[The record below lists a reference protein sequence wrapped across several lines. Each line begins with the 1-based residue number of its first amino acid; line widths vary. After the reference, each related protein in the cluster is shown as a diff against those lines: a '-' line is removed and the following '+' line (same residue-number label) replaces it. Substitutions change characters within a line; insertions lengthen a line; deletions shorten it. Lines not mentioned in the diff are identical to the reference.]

1 MKRVFLDIFRLRREE
16 RWPALAMLVLL
27 VALSALVICHFY
39 DLFTPLRDSYWK
51 TILKHFMV
59 SGFDPITYDVLSQ
72 WSTRYNV
79 YRHPLLAFF
88 MYVPYL
94 LNQGLMWLTGINC
107 ALFIAAAIVVF
118 CGFYSFVFLYRICR
132 EVIRISHVDAVLLSF
147 FCFSFS
153 HVMIAA
159 SVPDH
164 FVMSMFLLLLVLW
177 LTGRKIRQGRQFTI
191 WQTVLLF
198 VFTAGTSLNNGLK
211 VFLSG
216 LFANGKRFFRPKYLA
231 FAVIIPAALI
241 WLFARWEYKV
251 FVWPEELARK
261 ELAKKKNAEKKERA
275 YQALLDTAKTT
286 DKAQLDSI
294 FQADQRRK
302 MWAKY
307 RADHKKAWA
316 IHSGKPI
323 AKGEFSRWT
332 DITTP
337 RWDSMVENW
346 FGESIQLHRQNLLG
360 DTLRNRPVIVYY
372 DWLVSYVVEA
382 LIVLLFVL
390 GIIFGW
396 RDRFLWLVMSYYGF
410 DLLLHVG
417 LGFGL
422 NEVYI
427 MAAHWAFTIPI
438 AIAFLMRSLKTSPAR
453 YLRVLLLVMTAY
465 LYIYNIC
472 LFASFLLG

>member
-1 MKRVFLDIFRLRREE
+1 
-16 RWPALAMLVLL
+16 
-27 VALSALVICHFY
+27 
-39 DLFTPLRDSYWK
+39 
-51 TILKHFMV
+51 
-59 SGFDPITYDVLSQ
+59 
-72 WSTRYNV
+72 
-79 YRHPLLAFF
+79 
-88 MYVPYL
+88 
-94 LNQGLMWLTGINC
+94 
-107 ALFIAAAIVVF
+107 
-118 CGFYSFVFLYRICR
+118 
-132 EVIRISHVDAVLLSF
+132 
-147 FCFSFS
+147 
-153 HVMIAA
+153 
-159 SVPDH
+159 
-164 FVMSMFLLLLVLW
+164 
-177 LTGRKIRQGRQFTI
+177 
-191 WQTVLLF
+191 
-198 VFTAGTSLNNGLK
+198 
-211 VFLSG
+211 
-216 LFANGKRFFRPKYLA
+216 
-231 FAVIIPAALI
+231 
-241 WLFARWEYKV
+241 
-251 FVWPEELARK
+251 VWPEEQARK
-261 ELAKKKNAEKKERA
+261 ELAKKRNAEKKERA

-307 RADHKKAWA
+307 RADHNHVSAR
-316 IHSGKPI
+316 HSGKPI

-346 FGESIQLHRQNLLG
+346 FGESIQLHQQNLLE
-360 DTLRNRPVIVYY
+360 DTLRRRPVIVYY

-438 AIAFLMRSLKTSPAR
+438 AIGCLLRSLKTSPAR
-453 YLRVLLLVMTAY
+453 YLRALLLVMTAY

-472 LFASFLLG
+472 LFASYLLG